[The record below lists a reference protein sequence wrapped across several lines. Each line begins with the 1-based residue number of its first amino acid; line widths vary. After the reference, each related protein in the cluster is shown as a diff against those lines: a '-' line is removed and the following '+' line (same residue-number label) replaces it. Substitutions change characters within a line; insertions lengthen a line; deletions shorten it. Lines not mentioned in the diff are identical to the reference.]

1 MELIKA
7 LAEAALRRDG
17 LQVRSLAQ
25 ELVRSTPRFSDVP
38 RPTSHDARILAIAA
52 GLVEL
57 LALRA
62 GQAPPA
68 WTSEIGASPEPYY
81 LLDAAQKMKRLRRLC
96 ETEAPEP
103 LRKRGLYAPPEYLTF
118 V

>member
-1 MELIKA
+1 MELIEA
-7 LAEAALRRDG
+7 LAEAALRHDS

-25 ELVRSTPRFSDVP
+25 ELVRTTRRFSDIP
-38 RPTSHDARILAIAA
+38 RPTSRDARILAVAA

-62 GQAPPA
+62 GQSPPS
-68 WTSEIGASPEPYY
+68 WTSGVGASPEPHF
-81 LLDAAQKMKRLRRLC
+81 LLDAARTMKRLRRLC
-96 ETEAPEP
+96 QTESPEP
-103 LRKRGLYAPPEYLTF
+103 LRKRSLYAPPEYLTF